1 MARRTK
7 RNAWRPSDLIRR
19 FGGWPSIVRLCLVA
33 LLATGLAYLSFALAV
48 AGIARH
54 RAPAQ
59 ALFFVPWEGTAI
71 ATQDDLA
78 LLAGKKFTAE
88 QIEARMRRSLQDQ
101 PINAKAL
108 RLLAT
113 AADLRG
119 DKTRAERLLTRS
131 VQLTRRDM
139 ISQLWM
145 IEFAADRN
153 DMIKV
158 LRHFDTAL
166 RTSRKAEA
174 VLFPRLTLAIRN
186 PEVRSALK
194 PYIER
199 KVEWVPEFFGYAIRS
214 QASSANLV
222 NLFVETGGPRD
233 EKLAAQLRTILL
245 GRLFNS
251 GDFAEMRRLYLAD
264 PKGDP
269 KRLTDVRFDGRD
281 VSQALGPVGWQLV
294 DEVDAGAAFITGPT
308 RERPAMHVYAN
319 TAVTRVVAR
328 KTLFLSAGQYD
339 LRAATSG
346 FADSDGAAIGWQLR
360 CLDPLEAAMIQ
371 RVDNVAA
378 MSATGFSVPAG
389 CKVQL
394 LEVLAFGGQG
404 AQGMDASL
412 LGLTLTAS

>member
-7 RNAWRPSDLIRR
+7 RNAWAPSDLFHRL
-19 FGGWPSIVRLCLVA
+19 GGWPQVGRLCLVA
-33 LLATGLAYLSFALAV
+33 LLGTGLAYFSFALAV

-59 ALFFVPWEGTAI
+59 ALAFVPWEGTAI
-71 ATQDDLA
+71 AAQDDLA
-78 LLAGKKFTAE
+78 LLAGKKLTSDQLE
-88 QIEARMRRSLQDQ
+88 VRMRRSLQNQ
-101 PINAKAL
+101 PVNAKAM

-119 DKTRAERLLTRS
+119 DKLRAESLLARG

-153 DMIKV
+153 DMVKV
-158 LRHFDTAL
+158 LMHFDTAL

-194 PYIER
+194 PYIAR
-199 KVEWVPEFFGYAIRS
+199 KADWVPDFFGYAIRS

-264 PKGDP
+264 SKGDP
-269 KRLTDVRFDGRD
+269 KRLTDVRFDDRD
-281 VSQALGPVGWQLV
+281 VSQELGPVGWQLV
-294 DEVDAGAAFITGPT
+294 DEVDAGAAFIAGST
-308 RERPAMHVYAN
+308 RERPAMNVYAN

-328 KTLFLSAGQYD
+328 KTLFLAAGQYN
-339 LRAATSG
+339 LRATTSG
-346 FADSDGAAIGWQLR
+346 IAKDEGAAIGWQLR
-360 CLDPLEAAMIQ
+360 CLDPLEATMIH
-371 RVDNVAA
+371 RVTNVAA
-378 MSATGFSVPAG
+378 RLETGFSVPGG

-412 LGLTLTAS
+412 LGLTLTAT